1 MTDYIEL
8 VRSDKGENM
17 LVQDAERTEK
27 LTQRMQQ
34 LDVTYNNVKLL
45 TDMLYNYQPDATTES
60 DKEIMKVC

>member
-1 MTDYIEL
+1 
-8 VRSDKGENM
+8 M